1 MARFRTPA
9 SRMAALNRA
18 AEKFH
23 VRDNGDNTAD
33 IIGSRGVPLT
43 LQTCGAVVLNVKVDG
58 KQTAVSGQQFSHFV
72 NKGTDP
78 NENGQVIRI
87 KNGDPTNLH
96 PDNLAQEVE
105 AGSVTGRCG
114 YSSSQTGVIGVYPTE
129 SGKYSAVV
137 THNGKRLRAGTFDT
151 IEEATEARLNK
162 IIDLNTET
170 FE

>member
-33 IIGSRGVPLT
+33 IIGSRGVPLS
-43 LQTCGAVVLNVKVDG
+43 LRTCGAVVLNVTVGG
-58 KQTAVSGQQFSHFV
+58 KATAVSGQQFSHFV
-72 NKGTDP
+72 SKGTDP
-78 NENGQVIRI
+78 NENGQVIRV

-96 PDNLAQEVE
+96 PDNLAQEIE
-105 AGSVTGRCG
+105 AGSITSRCG
-114 YSSSQTGVIGVYPTE
+114 YSNSRTGVVGVAPTE
-129 SGKYSAVV
+129 SGKYSAQV
-137 THNGKRLRAGTFDT
+137 THNGKSVRIGTFDT